1 MARQA
6 MNPSSPTMQ
15 SPRRFDMSTPNTH
28 RRNTRAALA
37 LLAAAVCL
45 PLGVQAGEPVETRVV
60 SYADLN
66 LSTKA
71 GLEAMYAR
79 LEAAAKDV
87 CGEEPMLI
95 ELTRHKAYE
104 SCVDSTLAAAVSGV
118 RSASLAALHASK
130 RSASAG

>member
-1 MARQA
+1 
-6 MNPSSPTMQ
+6 
-15 SPRRFDMSTPNTH
+15 MSTPNIH
-28 RRNTRAALA
+28 RRNGRAALA

-45 PLGVQAGEPVETRVV
+45 PLGAQAGEPVETRVV

-66 LSTKA
+66 LTTKA

-87 CGEEPMLI
+87 CGEAPMLI
-95 ELTRHKAYE
+95 ELARYKHYE
-104 SCVDSTLAAAVSGV
+104 RCVDSTLASAVSSV

-130 RSASAG
+130 RTASAG